1 MLYHSVINETNMR
14 LQGQVAIVPGASRG
28 VGRAI
33 ALALAAEGA
42 NVVCA
47 ARSTDASPAKLPGT
61 VDQTARQVEALGR
74 RALAVPC
81 DLRNESQ
88 VQALVERT
96 MTSFG
101 RIDLLV
107 NNAAVNYR
115 APFVDTPASRWD
127 LVLDVNLGGSVR
139 AIRAVLPHMLER
151 QRGAIVNVSSGAV
164 TDAQV
169 TADLGIIAYAVSKAA
184 VEKLTETLALELQP
198 SGIAINC
205 LRIESPVATEGAR
218 AIDPE
223 GDFSAWEQ
231 PEAVAEAVVWLATR
245 PPSYTG
251 RIVTVGEARREAA
264 QPDSTPAG

>member
-1 MLYHSVINETNMR
+1 MQLE
-14 LQGQVAIVPGASRG
+14 GKVAIVTGASRG
-28 VGRAI
+28 IGRAI

-42 NVVCA
+42 AVVCA
-47 ARSTDASPAKLPGT
+47 ARSTDTSPAKLPGT
-61 VDQTARQVEALGR
+61 VDETARQIEALGA

-81 DLRNESQ
+81 DLRDDSQ

-96 MTSFG
+96 MASFG

-115 APFVDTPASRWD
+115 APFVETPASRWD
-127 LVLDVNLGGSVR
+127 LVLDVNLGGTVR
-139 AIRAVLPHMLER
+139 AIRAVLPHLD
-151 QRGAIVNVSSGAV
+151 RGSIVNVSSGAV

-169 TADLGIIAYAVSKAA
+169 TAGLGITAYTVSKAA

-198 SGIAINC
+198 RGIAVNC

-218 AIDPE
+218 AVDPE

-231 PEAVAEAVVWLATR
+231 PEAVAEAVLWLATR

-251 RIVTVGEARREAA
+251 RIVTVADTRREAA
-264 QPDSTPAG
+264 ASDES